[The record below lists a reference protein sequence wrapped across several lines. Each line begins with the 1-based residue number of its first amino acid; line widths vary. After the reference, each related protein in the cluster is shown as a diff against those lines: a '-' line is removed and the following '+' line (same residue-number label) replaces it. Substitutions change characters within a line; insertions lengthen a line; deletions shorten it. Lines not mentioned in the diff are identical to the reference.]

1 MGSELIGSFNFLQFT
16 VFLKLSTVFITF
28 LFRNKG
34 EKYDWLLASSDN
46 FNFSNQQYSDL
57 KGFKVYGLLLG
68 TEILEMGPERE
79 TFPLFLYAHLYFLY
93 KHTLLLKLKYKP
105 LKFAFLKV
113 GCFF

>member
-1 MGSELIGSFNFLQFT
+1 MGSELIGNFNFLQFT
-16 VFLKLSTVFITF
+16 VFLKLSSVFITF

-46 FNFSNQQYSDL
+46 FNFSNQQYSNL

-68 TEILEMGPERE
+68 TEILEMGQERE

-105 LKFAFLKV
+105 LKFAF
-113 GCFF
+113 